1 MCAVNH
7 KIRIIIHLIIEH
19 HNWIEDASIKDEVKK
34 AKETVQRVLKP
45 GGGDGTASR
54 IGVAYGF
61 PDAKVCCLLH
71 RILYLKMTINFH
83 SGVWRHHN
91 YR

>member
-54 IGVAYGF
+54 IGVASLLMDFQMLRFVVFFIGF
-61 PDAKVCCLLH
+61 C
-71 RILYLKMTINFH
+71 I
-83 SGVWRHHN
+83 
-91 YR
+91 